1 MTENI
6 FGVLVF
12 TSSSI
17 AVTCIPRKNT
27 WKLTSAQLQKSA
39 VCYSKHVSQSLRC
52 YRHFFHSSFYSSFSF
67 SWEKNN
73 VTFLHCNRNTRPNQD
88 RSWWNQLHG
97 NLLYLYFRVSFI
109 SVMSPEKKKEKK
121 KIDHRFS
128 FFHFSEKL
136 KFDTGFLFSFFLCSE
151 KNNNIT

>member
-109 SVMSPEKKKEKK
+109 SVMSPEKKKRKK
-121 KIDHRFS
+121 ENWPQIFIFSFFWKIKIWHRFS
-128 FFHFSEKL
+128 FFIFSMFRK
-136 KFDTGFLFSFFLCSE
+136 K
-151 KNNNIT
+151 

>member
-67 SWEKNN
+67 SWEKHN
-73 VTFLHCNRNTRPNQD
+73 VIFLQCNRNTRPNKIEADD
-88 RSWWNQLHG
+88 RNCTVIYCIFISGL
-97 NLLYLYFRVSFI
+97 VSFPLW
-109 SVMSPEKKKEKK
+109 VQKKKKEKK